1 MSYRHQWY
9 PGSMLVA
16 EQGELALPVGKLVCV
31 GRNYAA
37 HARELGNEIPALPI
51 IFLKPSTAAV
61 ALEPALTLPMGRGE
75 CHYETEITLLIGQRL
90 SAYGDMTGANSAGG
104 QAASQ
109 RVALDNSGE
118 VTAEQAHAAIV
129 GIGLG
134 LDLTLR
140 DLQNTLKA
148 SGQPWELAKAFDAA
162 APLSEFLPVSAC
174 ADLTALEFSLTVNG
188 ERRQTGDSADM
199 ITAMIALL
207 QFITR
212 YITLLPGDV
221 VMTGTPAGVA
231 ALHSGDALTLQL
243 ANLATWKTQVV

>member
-1 MSYRHQWY
+1 MGYQHQWH
-9 PGSMLVA
+9 GGAATNM
-16 EQGELALPVGKLVCV
+16 PVGKLVCV

-37 HARELGNEIPALPI
+37 HARELGNEVPDAPI
-51 IFLKPSTAAV
+51 IFLKPSTSAV
-61 ALEPALTLPMGRGE
+61 ALAPAFSIPKGQGE

-90 SAYGDMTGANSAGG
+90 SAVSMSDGATQGTYADYAIS
-104 QAASQ
+104 
-109 RVALDNSGE
+109 
-118 VTAEQAHAAIV
+118 AEQARTAIA

-140 DLQNTLKA
+140 EKQNELKA
-148 SGQPWELAKAFDAA
+148 KGQPWELAKAFDGS
-162 APLSEFLPVSAC
+162 APLSCFLPVAEFP
-174 ADLTALEFSLTVNG
+174 DLAAVEFSLSING
-188 ERRQTGDSADM
+188 ERRQNGHSADM
-199 ITAMIALL
+199 ITDMIALL

-243 ANLATWKTQVV
+243 ADVATWQTRVL

>member
-1 MSYRHQWY
+1 MGYQHQWH
-9 PGSMLVA
+9 GGAATNM
-16 EQGELALPVGKLVCV
+16 PVGKLVCV

-37 HARELGNEIPALPI
+37 HARELGNEVPDAPI
-51 IFLKPSTAAV
+51 IFLKPSTSAV
-61 ALEPALTLPMGRGE
+61 ALAPVFSIPIGQGE

-90 SAYGDMTGANSAGG
+90 SAVSMSDGAAQGAHADYAIS
-104 QAASQ
+104 
-109 RVALDNSGE
+109 
-118 VTAEQAHAAIV
+118 AEQARTAIA

-140 DLQNTLKA
+140 EKQNELKA
-148 SGQPWELAKAFDAA
+148 KGQPWELAKAFDGS
-162 APLSEFLPVSAC
+162 APLSRFLPVAEFP
-174 ADLTALEFSLTVNG
+174 DLAAVEFSLSING
-188 ERRQTGDSADM
+188 ERRQNGHSADM
-199 ITAMIALL
+199 ITDMIALL

-243 ANLATWKTQVV
+243 TDVATWQTRVL